1 MDKYKDLAEASTS
14 VNCRGRRL
22 CYGHVPKQDGK
33 KGPKAH
39 PAQFSVPKKC
49 INGLS
54 LLGVLLIANQFGGNS
69 KRTDDHW
76 QELRLRGRMWHRGLI
91 QMIFKTSWNAKT
103 LKTCMKS
110 SITDTGKNLRDG
122 YACLKSFH
130 PSFFLWR
137 NILQCTCFHLKAVM
151 EKNIFL

>member
-1 MDKYKDLAEASTS
+1 MTSPSYRVSRQEGEYNRESSLLCSRFPYELDFSSFMDKYKDLAEASTS

-69 KRTDDHW
+69 KRTDDH
-76 QELRLRGRMWHRGLI
+76 
-91 QMIFKTSWNAKT
+91 
-103 LKTCMKS
+103 
-110 SITDTGKNLRDG
+110 
-122 YACLKSFH
+122 
-130 PSFFLWR
+130 
-137 NILQCTCFHLKAVM
+137 
-151 EKNIFL
+151 